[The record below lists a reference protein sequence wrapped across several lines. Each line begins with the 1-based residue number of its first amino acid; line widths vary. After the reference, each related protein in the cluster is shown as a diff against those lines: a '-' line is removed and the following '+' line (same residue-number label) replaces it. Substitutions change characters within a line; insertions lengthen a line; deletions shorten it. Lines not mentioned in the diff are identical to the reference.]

1 MNPVKRALGIL
12 WMALGPLFL
21 FFLVK
26 TGIEQISKNPTL
38 DTSIQWGI
46 FILIFIPIAIGLV
59 IFGYYAYKG
68 EYEAVK

>member
-21 FFLVK
+21 FFLVR
-26 TGIEQISKNPTL
+26 TGVEQIAKNPSL
-38 DTSIQWGI
+38 DTFIQWGI

-68 EYEAVK
+68 EYEGVK